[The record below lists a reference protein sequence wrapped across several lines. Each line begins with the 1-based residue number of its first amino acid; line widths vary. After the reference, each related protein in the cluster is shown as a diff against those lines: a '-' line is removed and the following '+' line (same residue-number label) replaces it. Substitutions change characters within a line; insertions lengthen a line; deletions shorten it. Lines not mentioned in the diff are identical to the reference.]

1 MYPGRHAAGSPG
13 KAAAILADTGET
25 LTYAELERRSVQLAH
40 VLHDAGLRPGD
51 VVALLT
57 ENHLRACEVYWAAV
71 RSGMYI
77 TAVNY
82 HLTAPETAYIVADS
96 GARAL
101 IISAAQGGTGQAIL
115 DGIPEASLRLAYG
128 GAVPGYGSYED
139 TIAAASA
146 EPFTDQPR
154 GATMLYS
161 SGTTGRPKGVRPELP
176 GDQIDSGPD
185 PLSMLVELVF
195 GVGQDA
201 VYLSPAP
208 IYHAAPLRWSASI
221 QAVGGTVVMMSRFDA
236 EQALAVIE
244 KYRVTHGQYVPTMF
258 VRMLQLP
265 DGTRARYDVSSIRLA
280 VHAAAPCPVEVKRR
294 MIEWWGPVLV
304 EYYAGTEGVGMTVV
318 DSATWLSHPGTVGR
332 SVLGPVH
339 ICGEGGAELG
349 PGQIGEVFFETEQV
363 AFRYH
368 NAPEKTRAA
377 QHPEHENWTCLGDI
391 GYVDEDGFLF
401 LTDRKF
407 FTIISGGVNIYPQEI
422 ENVLALHPAIHD
434 VAVIGVPDPE
444 MGESVK
450 AFVQPAPGAVAGPEL
465 EQQIIAFVKERI
477 AAFKAPRS
485 VAFVDELP
493 RTETGK
499 LMKGRLRETVL
510 ARSLQGR

>member
-1 MYPGRHAAGSPG
+1 V
-13 KAAAILADTGET
+13 AD
-25 LTYAELERRSVQLAH
+25 
-40 VLHDAGLRPGD
+40 GD
-51 VVALLT
+51 TVGIFMPL
-57 ENHLRACEVYWAAV
+57 
-71 RSGMYI
+71 
-77 TAVNY
+77 
-82 HLTAPETAYIVADS
+82 APETVAATLACAKLGAVYVPIFS
-96 GARAL
+96 GFGADAVANRLGDAGATVL
-101 IISAAQGGTGQAIL
+101 LTADASPRRGHPVPMKETADLAADRTPGVRHVVVWSRL
-115 DGIPEASLRLAYG
+115 DRTDLPWNDRRDVRWDDVLAMGSDDFDTERLDPEHPLFLAY
-128 GAVPGYGSYED
+128 
-139 TIAAASA
+139 T
-146 EPFTDQPR
+146 
-154 GATMLYS
+154 

-176 GDQIDSGPD
+176 GDQIDSGPE

-221 QAVGGTVVMMSRFDA
+221 QAIGGTVVMMSRFDA
-236 EQALAVIE
+236 EQALAVIA

-265 DGTRARYDVSSIRLA
+265 DETRARYDVSSIRLA

-391 GYVDEDGFLF
+391 GYVDQDGFLF

-407 FTIISGGVNIYPQEI
+407 FTIISGGVNIYPQEV
-422 ENVLALHPAIHD
+422 ENHLVLHPKVYSDID
-434 VAVIGVPDPE
+434 EIMGYYERVAT
-444 MGESVK
+444 
-450 AFVQPAPGAVAGPEL
+450 PG
-465 EQQIIAFVKERI
+465 
-477 AAFKAPRS
+477 
-485 VAFVDELP
+485 
-493 RTETGK
+493 
-499 LMKGRLRETVL
+499 
-510 ARSLQGR
+510 